1 MLHSGVG
8 GINESDVTLAKAS
21 NAMIVAFNVRANPQA
36 REMLA
41 RDRVDVRYYSIIY
54 EVIDD
59 MKTMLSGML
68 APLQRENF
76 LGNAKILE
84 VFNITK
90 VGRIAGC
97 QITDGMVKRGAAV
110 RLLRD
115 DIVIHQG
122 SLSTLKRFKDEV
134 REVRQGFECGM
145 AFENYQD
152 LKVDDVIECFEVEEV
167 ARTL

>member
-1 MLHSGVG
+1 
-8 GINESDVTLAKAS
+8 
-21 NAMIVAFNVRANPQA
+21 
-36 REMLA
+36 
-41 RDRVDVRYYSIIY
+41 
-54 EVIDD
+54 
-59 MKTMLSGML
+59 
-68 APLQRENF
+68 
-76 LGNAKILE
+76 
-84 VFNITK
+84 
-90 VGRIAGC
+90 
-97 QITDGMVKRGAAV
+97 MVKRGASV

-134 REVRQGFECGM
+134 REVREGFECGM